1 MKTTNVI
8 ERLCLFLFA
17 LVLAA
22 PAWAQGNEISIGS
35 KADWQAFCERVKNGE
50 TTLNVKLTQNIDL
63 GTDTVM
69 AGTEAQKYAGTFDG
83 QGHML
88 SINWDG
94 GSTSH
99 AAPFRYVSG
108 ATIKNLHTQGKIAQN
123 GYALS
128 GLVGWA
134 YGTVTLFRCVSDV
147 NITGGGNWGP
157 SRSAGMVQHVAVG
170 ASVTLTDCLV
180 KGDISDNAAEGQRKI
195 AGFVYEQ
202 DGTCALTRC
211 LFTGNNNG
219 GSNYDMEHSYTFAPD
234 NATLTDCYF
243 QYRCGKGQ
251 GEFAD
256 YGQLES
262 GEITHRLQGD
272 RTEQVWG
279 QTLGTDNI
287 PQLTAEAAKRVYEVK
302 FSYNDKVMEK
312 RYANSGQGIS
322 GGMPSFYIPSLAG
335 EGYNPHHYYTLS
347 FGGGFSASTPIDAD
361 RTVEI
366 TLTEQDCFTIATVD
380 DWKELCNIVGNDEQK
395 AIDVKM
401 TQDIDL
407 GSEIVMLGTNHGYQ
421 GTFDGQGYTLSFD
434 WDAGSMISI
443 APFKRVDEAT
453 IKNLRTQGQITT
465 NGSGLS
471 G

>member
-99 AAPFRYVSG
+99 AAPFRYVSA

-312 RYANSGQGIS
+312 RYANSG
-322 GGMPSFYIPSLAG
+322 
-335 EGYNPHHYYTLS
+335 
-347 FGGGFSASTPIDAD
+347 
-361 RTVEI
+361 
-366 TLTEQDCFTIATVD
+366 
-380 DWKELCNIVGNDEQK
+380 
-395 AIDVKM
+395 
-401 TQDIDL
+401 
-407 GSEIVMLGTNHGYQ
+407 
-421 GTFDGQGYTLSFD
+421 
-434 WDAGSMISI
+434 
-443 APFKRVDEAT
+443 
-453 IKNLRTQGQITT
+453 
-465 NGSGLS
+465 
-471 G
+471 